1 MKYRQWVYKK
11 IYQVAFFL
19 LVRTLRRNSS
29 SWLLDSRRI
38 SWKVCQ
44 LKIIKITKLSHG
56 HKKIQQLL
64 LFLEYY
70 CVVGEKQVQG
80 DAQSTCIAWQ
90 TGRHCP
96 PAIDFFIKLRTFCI
110 FKFSQVWSRSLQNFS
125 LLLHVCTISI
135 ANLFMDPFFVS
146 LYIFQY
152 FNTWQCFEK
161 RAINNTNCTKKY

>member
-70 CVVGEKQVQG
+70 CVVGEKQLQG
-80 DAQSTCIAWQ
+80 DAQSTCFAWQ

-125 LLLHVCTISI
+125 LLLRVYNQYCKSI
-135 ANLFMDPFFVS
+135 HGSFFRFTVYFS
-146 LYIFQY
+146 IFQHMTM
-152 FNTWQCFEK
+152 FW
-161 RAINNTNCTKKY
+161 KKGY